1 MISIMKLFLYLFS
14 VVAVA
19 QNISDLT
26 QCGVCTLASI
36 PILSNAKVAIMR
48 ERHARKIR
56 LSTLPCL
63 PMPVWRSSQ
72 HDNGELCDG
81 FVPSGGLANDTALG
95 EGLL

>member
-1 MISIMKLFLYLFS
+1 MIFIMKLLLYLFS

-19 QNISDLT
+19 QNILDLT
-26 QCGVCTLASI
+26 QCGVGTLASI

-63 PMPVWRSSQ
+63 PVSAWRSSQ
-72 HDNGELCDG
+72 HANGELCYD
-81 FVPSGGLANDTALG
+81 SMSS
-95 EGLL
+95 